1 MKTATVNLLLAITAV
16 GLASLVYVDQTKQE
30 TKLAAAIAPKPPLTA
45 IDGDAVRRIRL
56 RNAGSADIELE
67 KTAIGWQLI
76 APVNMPAD
84 LVEIGSITAL
94 LKAETHGDLAGSEVQ
109 RAALGLDPART
120 LVELDGTVLA
130 IGDIEPLKQSRY
142 IEVNPG
148 KPDARIRLVSDF
160 ALEPVDGEFTDLANK
175 ALLPFEAD
183 IVRIEVPGLTVMK
196 APVGPGWTSQPVTDA
211 GTSAVLQAFVD
222 GWRGARAVATVPPL
236 VDGSAVAKA
245 DVRIVLADGS
255 TFRYA
260 LINQAGGIYL
270 QRLDRPLSYQLDP
283 GFADGLLKMKTAL
296 PAAAEPGAKP

>member
-1 MKTATVNLLLAITAV
+1 MKTATVNLLLAATAV
-16 GLASLVYVDQTKQE
+16 GLASLVYVDQTRQE

-45 IDGDAVRRIRL
+45 VDGDAVRRIRL

-84 LVEIGSITAL
+84 LVEIGGITAL
-94 LKAETHGDLAGSEVQ
+94 LKAETHGDIAASPEQ

-120 LVELDGTVLA
+120 LIELDDTVLA

-160 ALEPVDGEFTDLANK
+160 ALAPVDGEFTDLANK

-183 IVRIEVPGLTVMK
+183 IARVEVPGLTVMK

-222 GWRGARAVATVPPL
+222 GWRSARAVATVPPL
-236 VDGSAVAKA
+236 VDGSVAKA
-245 DVRIVLADGS
+245 EVRIVLADGS
-255 TFRYA
+255 SFRYA
-260 LINQAGGIYL
+260 LINQAGAPYL
-270 QRLDRPLSYQLDP
+270 QRLDRPLSYQLESERMS
-283 GFADGLLKMKTAL
+283 GLLKI
-296 PAAAEPGAKP
+296 GVQ